1 MADGGEARA
10 APARLA
16 IVSATVMALSAT
28 LFVVALTFLF
38 GPLAGLSDWS
48 GDGRA
53 AFWLRAT
60 PDGFPNRSSAGNPRR
75 GLWRQPLGA
84 TEGQQLSQIFRFR
97 RDPGGRPALLLPVI
111 DGEFT
116 VFVNGVR
123 APGEGRA
130 APPYLAL
137 SGARAWLWPIPLDLI
152 RPGDNR
158 VDLVIG
164 PARGRVLRAPLLV
177 GPIDR
182 LEPVVTAVTRF
193 EALAR
198 PGLTVL
204 GLVAAGLS
212 LLAGAASWTAR
223 PWITLAAAASAVG
236 ARALISA
243 PDVAAELGQAW
254 RPMDLAL
261 LSALLVCAGLAARG
275 SGGLGWRSAR
285 FAAAVSTATLLAGV
299 VAASSLAWGV
309 WTLAVEALYVAG
321 AAALL
326 LALGVISALT
336 AGPALWRRTVQW
348 TDLGR
353 TVRRQRAEIQAASA
367 ALQQEMRRSAILEER
382 QRLARDMHD
391 GIGGQLVSLLAR
403 VRTRRISLDQM
414 ETELVGGL
422 SELRLLVDSLDAVG
436 ESLSGALASFRA
448 RIRPQ
453 AEAAGMTLTWTGPDD
468 LDIEASDPRWILNL
482 YRLLQEAVTNAVRHA
497 GGGTLAIRVARRG
510 PRGLTIVV
518 EDDGTGFDPA
528 TVERGKGLANMEV
541 RAAQLGADLRW
552 TVPASGVGTAVK
564 IDLVVPDRRPPMA
577 PAF

>member
-1 MADGGEARA
+1 VADGGEARA
-10 APARLA
+10 AAARLA
-16 IVSATVMALSAT
+16 IMSATVLALSAT
-28 LFVVALTFLF
+28 LFIVATVLLL
-38 GPLAGLSDWS
+38 GPFAGLSEWP

-53 AFWLRAT
+53 ASWLRAS
-60 PDGFPNRSSAGNPRR
+60 PNGFPTRSSAANPRR
-75 GLWRQPLGA
+75 DLWRQPLGA

-97 RDPGGRPALLLPVI
+97 RDPGDRPALLLPVI
-111 DGEFT
+111 DGEFA

-158 VDLVIG
+158 IDLVIG
-164 PARGRVLRAPLLV
+164 PARGRVLRAPLYV
-177 GPIDR
+177 GPVDR
-182 LEPVVTAVTRF
+182 LEPVVSAIARL
-193 EALAR
+193 EILAR
-198 PGLTVL
+198 PGLAVL
-204 GLVAAGLS
+204 GLVAAGLA
-212 LLAGAASWTAR
+212 LLAGAARWTAR
-223 PWITLAAAASAVG
+223 PWIALAAAAAAVG
-236 ARALISA
+236 ARTLISA
-243 PDVAAELGQAW
+243 PDVAAGLGPAW
-254 RPMDLAL
+254 RPTDLAL
-261 LSALLVCAGLAARG
+261 LAALLVCTGLAARG
-275 SGGLGWRSAR
+275 SGGADWRSAR
-285 FAAAVSTATLLAGV
+285 FAAAVSAASLLAGV

-309 WTLAVEALYVAG
+309 WTLAAEALYVAG
-321 AAALL
+321 AVALL
-326 LALGVISALT
+326 LALSAVSALT
-336 AGPALWRRTVQW
+336 AGPALWRRMVQW
-348 TDLGR
+348 IDLGR

-414 ETELVGGL
+414 EAELVGGL

-436 ESLSGALASFRA
+436 ESLSGALAAFRA

-453 AEAAGMTLTWTGPDD
+453 AEAAGMTLIWAGPDD

-497 GGGTLAIRVARRG
+497 GGETLAIRVERRG

-518 EDDGTGFDPA
+518 EDDGSGFDPA
-528 TVERGKGLANMEV
+528 TIERGKGLANMEV

-552 TVPASGVGTAVK
+552 TVPGSGLGTAVK
-564 IDLVVPDRRPPMA
+564 IELVVPDRPPPTS
-577 PAF
+577 PAR